1 MGKRKRRTDQ
11 NKTPPPSDRMPYS
24 SRMDSLSKE
33 KCSHSVDSSALN
45 PLSSIM
51 DVMDSSVELPHTH
64 HSLGHKHHN
73 LSRALLL
80 RHPRHYYGRQYSRRN
95 SVNNADASTSHGK
108 GISLRD
114 EKLSFK
120 LTSLCNSDSGRHT
133 ENKEKAYCKPER
145 IRSSSLAM
153 DAVSADVVKMV
164 CGICQKLLKRK
175 PYILGN
181 TLSSSDLSVVAVLVC
196 GHVHHADCLEQRTCH
211 EDRQDPPC
219 PLCVGL
225 LSQVDA

>member
-1 MGKRKRRTDQ
+1 
-11 NKTPPPSDRMPYS
+11 
-24 SRMDSLSKE
+24 MDSLSKE
-33 KCSHSVDSSALN
+33 KSSHSVDSGALK

-51 DVMDSSVELPHTH
+51 DIMDNSAELSNAQQTLAHQ
-64 HSLGHKHHN
+64 HHN
-73 LSRALLL
+73 LSHALLL
-80 RHPRHYYGRQYSRRN
+80 RHRHYYGRQYSRRN
-95 SVNNADASTSHGK
+95 SANNADASTSHGK
-108 GISLRD
+108 GTPLRD

-120 LTSLCNSDSGRHT
+120 LASQCNSDSGRHT
-133 ENKEKAYCKPER
+133 ESWEKAYCKLER

-164 CGICQKLLKRK
+164 CAICQKLLGRK

-196 GHVHHADCLEQRTCH
+196 GHVYHADCLEQRTCH